1 MSGLSDE
8 ERRELLRIEESG
20 GYLETLLDNE
30 PDAIIRLIEE
40 GYLDCR
46 QHVFDWV
53 FLRISDKGYAT
64 IRAMK

>member
-1 MSGLSDE
+1 MSSLSDSE
-8 ERRELLRIEESG
+8 KRELLRIDERG

-30 PDAIIRLIEE
+30 PDAVISLIDE

-53 FLRISDKGYAT
+53 FLRISDKGYTA
-64 IRAMK
+64 IRSMK